1 MTPAIQRLEGEL
13 KDGLLKIG
21 NNELLKIHLL
31 DVALKKDTESRRVM
45 INKLTK
51 NSHIDLCAC
60 LLDAMIV
67 KDKWH
72 AQIGPQLKN

>member
-1 MTPAIQRLEGEL
+1 M
-13 KDGLLKIG
+13 
-21 NNELLKIHLL
+21 KIHLL

-45 INKLTK
+45 ITKLTK

-60 LLDAMIV
+60 LLYALIV

-72 AQIGPQLKN
+72 AQIGEQLKN